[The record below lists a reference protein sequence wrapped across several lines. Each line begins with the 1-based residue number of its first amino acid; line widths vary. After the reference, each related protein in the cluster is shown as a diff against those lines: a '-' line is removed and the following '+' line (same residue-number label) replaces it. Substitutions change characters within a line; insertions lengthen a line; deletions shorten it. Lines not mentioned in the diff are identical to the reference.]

1 MGYLY
6 QVRTNGDREISVSFH
21 SPGRKQIQ
29 TGGILMKRKP
39 AIVLLAAACTLM
51 LFCSSPAFARDES
64 QSAAQVAS
72 KMVPAE
78 ASISKTLDITK
89 DRVGDAI
96 TARLSDTVHLKNG
109 PKLPSG
115 TELIGNITNDDMN
128 VSGKSKFALNFTSAK
143 LKDGQIVPIKATI
156 VGIFRPQSTSY
167 MGVPIPAG
175 TQVPNNW
182 TDRTLQ
188 VDQIDVLNGVDLH
201 SKISSQNS
209 GVLVSSKDNDMKLH
223 PGTELALAIAERT
236 NN

>member
-1 MGYLY
+1 
-6 QVRTNGDREISVSFH
+6 
-21 SPGRKQIQ
+21 
-29 TGGILMKRKP
+29 MKGKP
-39 AIVLLAAACTLM
+39 AIELLTAAFTLGM
-51 LFCSSPAFARDES
+51 LCAIPALARAES
-64 QSAAQVAS
+64 QSAAQEAS

-115 TELIGNITNDDMN
+115 TELIGKIANDDMN

-167 MGVPIPAG
+167 MGEPVPAG

-182 TDRTLQ
+182 TDSTLQ
-188 VDQIDVLNGVDLH
+188 VDQIGALNGVDLH
-201 SKISSQNS
+201 SKVSSENS
-209 GVLVSSKDNDMKLH
+209 GVLVSTKNNDMKLR

-236 NN
+236 ND